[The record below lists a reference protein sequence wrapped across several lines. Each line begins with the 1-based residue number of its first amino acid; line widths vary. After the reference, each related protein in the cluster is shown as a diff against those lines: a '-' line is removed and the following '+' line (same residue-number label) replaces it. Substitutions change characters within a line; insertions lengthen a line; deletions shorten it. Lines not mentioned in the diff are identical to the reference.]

1 MIKTGRILQRN
12 RFIGSNGCSKWIE
25 FFFFE
30 NNTAKT
36 ENDALYDT
44 NYPPGTPVD
53 INTIQEAL
61 YMVKKNDISF
71 TIANTYLVIS
81 EHQSTINYNMP
92 LRDLWYIA
100 EIYRKMV
107 D

>member
-1 MIKTGRILQRN
+1 
-12 RFIGSNGCSKWIE
+12 
-25 FFFFE
+25 
-30 NNTAKT
+30 
-36 ENDALYDT
+36 
-44 NYPPGTPVD
+44 
-53 INTIQEAL
+53 
-61 YMVKKNDISF
+61 MVKKNDISF